1 MRNPADCA
9 HLLVPIR
16 GDPMALLLSERIS
29 EVLMSNVEGEQS
41 QKVGSLTGLR
51 TAKHIEIAMGAN

>member
-1 MRNPADCA
+1 
-9 HLLVPIR
+9 
-16 GDPMALLLSERIS
+16 MALLLSERIS

-51 TAKHIEIAMGAN
+51 TAKRTEIAMGAN

>member
-1 MRNPADCA
+1 MRNPADGA

-16 GDPMALLLSERIS
+16 GYPIALLLSERIY

-41 QKVGSLTGLR
+41 QKVGSLIGLR
-51 TAKHIEIAMGAN
+51 TAKHTKIATGAN